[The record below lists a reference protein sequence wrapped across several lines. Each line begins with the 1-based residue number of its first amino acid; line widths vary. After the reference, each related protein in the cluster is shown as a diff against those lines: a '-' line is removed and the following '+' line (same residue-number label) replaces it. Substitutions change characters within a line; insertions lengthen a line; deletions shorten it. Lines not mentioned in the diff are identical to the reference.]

1 MQERI
6 PSRKGKK
13 MNFPSEEKKNNQK
26 QEKPCPQ
33 RETEAS
39 LQTLRSQRLLVSS
52 GEISCCCTFR
62 TYFF

>member
-6 PSRKGKK
+6 PSRKGKR
-13 MNFPSEEKKNNQK
+13 MNFPSEEKKNNPK

-52 GEISCCCTFR
+52 DEISYCCTFR
-62 TYFF
+62 TCFF